1 MAGSASPAL
10 PGASPLRALLNP
22 LRNAIDEDTRKA
34 LNWVLLWVVLLHAP
48 FVPMWYIG
56 GPGRYGLIVGF
67 AAIALVSRTRSAVF
81 RQVLFL
87 AALIFAVLSE
97 ISGVFNL
104 QINSLL
110 HSIGFLVEMNPGSSI
125 EYVAGGLIVVLTAGL
140 GLVIARRP
148 MDFTGNKG
156 MACAAAAIALLGCTD
171 YAISYDLR
179 GHYKQEAPSD
189 ARFESGG
196 VNSGWATAANG
207 NHHQLLVMVESLGL
221 PDNSPELRRHLFASF
236 LSPEV
241 RSRYT
246 VSTGTSLFYNS
257 TTAGEIRELC
267 GRWGDYYD
275 LVEKRDDTCL
285 PARLRKRGYDTVA
298 WHSFTGDFFNRD
310 KWYPNIGF
318 DKRVFA
324 HDLVKQGT
332 GECGGV
338 FPGACDR
345 NVPPL
350 IGKALAAAKKPTFFY
365 WLTVNSHLPVPPGVN
380 LENENCARLSPQ
392 LARDMPM
399 VCRQLAIWQS
409 IDAALAKMIM
419 ADDFP
424 DTDILIVGDHM
435 PPYFDRTMRTQFDS
449 QHVPWIRLTPIG
461 RSASPALAGARKPV
475 ERPA

>member
-1 MAGSASPAL
+1 MTGSVSPAL
-10 PGASPLRALLNP
+10 SAASPRRTLLGS
-22 LRNAIDEDTRKA
+22 LRNAIDDDTRKA

-56 GPGRYGLIVGF
+56 GPGRFGLIVGF
-67 AAIALVSRTRSAVF
+67 AALALVSRARPAAF

-87 AALIFAVLSE
+87 AALIFSVLSE

-110 HSIGFLVEMNPGSSI
+110 HSVQFLVEMNPGSSI
-125 EYVAGGLIVVLTAGL
+125 EYVLGGLIIAVTAGL
-140 GLVIARRP
+140 GLILARRP
-148 MDFTGNKG
+148 MDFTGNRG
-156 MACAAAAIALLGCTD
+156 IVCAAAAIALLGGTD

-196 VNSGWATAANG
+196 VNSGWATAADG
-207 NHHQLLVMVESLGL
+207 KRHQLLVVVESLGL
-221 PDNSPELRRHLFASF
+221 PNNNPELRRHLFASF

-241 RSRYT
+241 RRRYT
-246 VSTGTSLFYNS
+246 VTTGTSLFYNS

-267 GRWGDYYD
+267 GRWGDFHD

-298 WHSFTGDFFNRD
+298 WHSFDGDFFHR
-310 KWYPNIGF
+310 KFWYPNIGF
-318 DKRVFA
+318 AKRAFA
-324 HDLVKQGT
+324 RDLVAQGT

-345 NVPPL
+345 DIPPL
-350 IGKALAAAKKPTFFY
+350 IGKALAEAKKPTFFY
-365 WLTVNSHLPVPPGVN
+365 WLTVNAHLPVPPGVN
-380 LENENCARLSPQ
+380 LGNENCARLSPQ

-399 VCRQLAIWQS
+399 VCRQMAIWQS
-409 IDAALAKMIM
+409 VDRALAKMVM
-419 ADDFP
+419 AENFP
-424 DTDILIVGDHM
+424 ETDITCRLISTAGCA
-435 PPYFDRTMRTQFDS
+435 PS
-449 QHVPWIRLTPIG
+449 SIRSTCHG
-461 RSASPALAGARKPV
+461 SA
-475 ERPA
+475 